1 MAGKGTAVMGNNFY
15 ERPLAGPF
23 MSPPGPIRLYEGGNT
38 AQETLNN
45 NNAEAAFSWKMLTLF
60 YLWHFKNLYRF
71 SNYFFEYLFFRS
83 CKS

>member
-15 ERPLAGPF
+15 ERPLAASF

-45 NNAEAAFSWKMLTLF
+45 NNAEVVFSWKMLTLF
-60 YLWHFKNLYRF
+60 YLCCGWKIVALLALQN
-71 SNYFFEYLFFRS
+71 N
-83 CKS
+83 